1 MSPIKLPSTQVNVGF
16 GTVAGWGSISPNG
29 PLASQLQKLNV
40 EIINHQ
46 DCIDIVKNHPYMDDN
61 KLCTLTSIGK
71 GEILGKLRIR
81 KRRFSQIIQ
90 DFFYSKIYFYI
101 AGNCMGDSG
110 RYRFRRL
117 AFKTVTR
124 ILYFYF

>member
-1 MSPIKLPSTQVNVGF
+1 MSPIKLPTTQVNVAF

-46 DCIDIVKNHPYMDDN
+46 DCIDIVKNHPYMDDG

-71 GEILGKLRIR
+71 GEILEKLRFR
-81 KRRFSQIIQ
+81 NQTFLK
-90 DFFYSKIYFYI
+90 KIKKKTHILNTFYI

-110 RYRFRRL
+110 G
-117 AFKTVTR
+117 
-124 ILYFYF
+124 